1 MHGEAV
7 HLRFAVWDRW
17 VVARHMAP
25 NSAVY
30 QDACVEFFFSCAEG
44 MYINVETSCIGCS
57 LVQRHAVTAPR
68 EGEALAPEQVA
79 RLARTCRIC
88 YRTLTGSA
96 WHQLAC
102 LAT

>member
-17 VVARHMAP
+17 VVARHTAP

-44 MYINVETSCIGCS
+44 MYINVETNCIGCS
-57 LVQRHAVTAPR
+57 LVQRHAIGANPNPNPNPNPSPNPNPNPNPNQARHRGTAR
-68 EGEALAPEQVA
+68 G
-79 RLARTCRIC
+79 
-88 YRTLTGSA
+88 
-96 WHQLAC
+96 
-102 LAT
+102 

>member
-1 MHGEAV
+1 MQGEAV

-17 VVARHMAP
+17 VVARHTEP

-44 MYINVETSCIGCS
+44 MYINVETNCIGCS
-57 LVQRHAVTAPR
+57 LVQQHTITAPR

-79 RLARTCRIC
+79 RLTSTYRIC
-88 YRTLTGSA
+88 YRVCVA
-96 WHQLAC
+96 PAC
-102 LAT
+102 QAT

>member
-1 MHGEAV
+1 MQGEAV

-17 VVARHMAP
+17 VVARHTEP

-44 MYINVETSCIGCS
+44 MYINVETNCIGCS
-57 LVQRHAVTAPR
+57 LVQQHAIMAPR

-79 RLARTCRIC
+79 RLTSTCRIR
-88 YRTLTGSA
+88 YRTFIGSA
-96 WHQLAC
+96 
-102 LAT
+102 